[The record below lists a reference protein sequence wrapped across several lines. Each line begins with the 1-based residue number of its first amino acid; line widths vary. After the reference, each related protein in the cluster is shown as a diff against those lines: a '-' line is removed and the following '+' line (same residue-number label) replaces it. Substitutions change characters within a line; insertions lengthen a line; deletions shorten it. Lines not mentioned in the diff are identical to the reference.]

1 MPLMVTFFNVRKGR
15 DLIFKRG
22 MRHLFPPAAAARRRR
37 EEEYGI
43 RFVGWFN
50 VTEGS
55 TWNNLVILDLPNYAV
70 LDALYAD
77 PRTRGFGHMGRR
89 VDLRLEAHDLPA
101 RADGSGLR
109 VQAVTERSAGSP
121 RLVALRELAA
131 EAELERRDFLYEA
144 TEQLRRFLDSNRD
157 RLREIGP
164 IKLVDD
170 EQDYLL
176 YHPVDETWTT
186 RLTYQDPAD
195 GEWYDQEQLVDTIS
209 ELVELYNP
217 ADIFAWLIGRRRRDP
232 PAHLVSADELAR
244 EEELV
249 EADGDDWQAELPSTQ
264 QETLAAQRLWQLA
277 DAYRAQ
283 LGTAQAQ
290 ILREFAANAEEVLR
304 RTGDLALL
312 EEPEDILVL
321 RADGRF
327 ETSLDLS
334 DRPRGGARR
343 RRGRAAPAW
352 RSPRRRRSPSSTT
365 PPTSCTG

>member
-1 MPLMVTFFNVRKGR
+1 M
-15 DLIFKRG
+15 
-22 MRHLFPPAAAARRRR
+22 
-37 EEEYGI
+37 
-43 RFVGWFN
+43 
-50 VTEGS
+50 
-55 TWNNLVILDLPNYAV
+55 
-70 LDALYAD
+70 
-77 PRTRGFGHMGRR
+77 
-89 VDLRLEAHDLPA
+89 
-101 RADGSGLR
+101 
-109 VQAVTERSAGSP
+109 TERGAGSP
-121 RLVALRELAA
+121 RLVALRELAG
-131 EAELERRDFLYEA
+131 EADLERRDFLYEA
-144 TEQLRRFLDSNRD
+144 TEQLRRFLDQNRD

-170 EQDYLL
+170 EQDYLF

-217 ADIFAWLIGRRRRDP
+217 ADILAWLGEAAKEP
-232 PAHLVSADELAR
+232 TAHLVAADELAR

-249 EADGDDWQAELPSTQ
+249 ETDGDDWEAGLPPTQ

-312 EEPEDILVL
+312 EETEDILVL

-334 DRPRGGARR
+334 DRPRDVLPDIEP
-343 RRGRAAPAW
+343 RRGGLAVTEAKVIAEFYDPADVLHW
-352 RSPRRRRSPSSTT
+352 VTEALAERYPAVDFSAVYE
-365 PPTSCTG
+365 

>member
-1 MPLMVTFFNVRKGR
+1 M
-15 DLIFKRG
+15 
-22 MRHLFPPAAAARRRR
+22 
-37 EEEYGI
+37 
-43 RFVGWFN
+43 
-50 VTEGS
+50 S
-55 TWNNLVILDLPNYAV
+55 
-70 LDALYAD
+70 
-77 PRTRGFGHMGRR
+77 
-89 VDLRLEAHDLPA
+89 
-101 RADGSGLR
+101 S
-109 VQAVTERSAGSP
+109 SSSP
-121 RLVALRELAA
+121 RIVALRELAA

-144 TEQLRRFLDSNRD
+144 TEQLRRFLDQNRA

-164 IKLVDD
+164 IRLVDN

-195 GEWYDQEQLVDTIS
+195 SEWYDQEQLVDSVS

-217 ADIFAWLIGRRRRDP
+217 ADIFSWLIEAARDA
-232 PAHLVSADELAR
+232 PAHLVPADELAR

-249 EADGDDWQAELPSTQ
+249 DGQVGDDWQAELPPSQ

-290 ILREFAANAEEVLR
+290 LLREFTSNAEEVLR
-304 RTGDLALL
+304 RTGDLPLL
-312 EEPEDILVL
+312 DELEDMLIL

-334 DRPRGGARR
+334 DRPEDVVAGAE
-343 RRGRAAPAW
+343 
-352 RSPRRRRSPSSTT
+352 PRRPGLMVTEAKTIAAFYDPADVLHWVTEALAERYPAVDFSAVYE
-365 PPTSCTG
+365 